1 MAGIGFELKKLFDKS
16 GIVNKTKAYAYSSLV
31 TIGPML
37 SCIAL
42 ISIVQW
48 LLIVY
53 DDHVSFLDRELF
65 LACVVYAFTFSYIS
79 TNLTTMFITRTISDF
94 IYQGYFSALL
104 PSFRGSLI
112 LNFGIGGVPAIIVL
126 AFAEMSLSAKVA
138 LFLFYMTL
146 IMIWTQT
153 IFITAMKDFRKIG
166 NSFVIGAVLSLGSV
180 IGSLEVFEWYS
191 VSAVLFAID
200 IGFAVTAALLFAQ
213 IERFYRMDGN
223 KDKGKQKI
231 SNFAFFAYIRKYP
244 SLLAIGALTVL
255 GLYSHQFIQWMGPSG
270 RLVGNSFWLAP
281 EYDIAV
287 YYAFISAIP
296 SLIMFVVSLETV
308 FYEKF
313 RAYYDAILTRGSIAE
328 INSAKRGIHQVVTQQ
343 LTMIMGVQLF
353 FSIVAIALGIRFL
366 PYIGFTSAQ
375 IDVFNILVMGFYSY
389 IIFSIVTLILLYF
402 DDRKGVV
409 SLAAIFLALNVVFT
423 AISVFMDEQGFSFFA
438 ASFITLLL
446 AIGRLILLL
455 RRLNYYTFSAQPLVS
470 KEYDNKYTRMLK
482 TSQAE

>member
-1 MAGIGFELKKLFDKS
+1 MAGIGFELKRLFDKS
-16 GIVNKTKAYAYSSLV
+16 GLVNKAKAYTYSSLV

-48 LLIVY
+48 LLVEY
-53 DDHVSFLDRELF
+53 DGSVSFLDRELF
-65 LACVVYAFTFSYIS
+65 LACVVYAFTFSYIA

-94 IYQGYFSALL
+94 IYQGYYGALL
-104 PSFRGSLI
+104 PSFHGSLM
-112 LNFGIGGVPAIIVL
+112 LNYAIGGVPALIVL
-126 AFAEMSLSAKVA
+126 AFADMTLAAKVA
-138 LFLFYMTL
+138 LYVFYMTL
-146 IMIWTQT
+146 ITIWTQT

-166 NSFVIGAVLSLGSV
+166 NSFVIGAVVSLGSV
-180 IGSLEVFEWYS
+180 VCSLELLELYS
-191 VSAVLFAID
+191 LSAVLFAID
-200 IGFAVTAALLFAQ
+200 IGFAVTAALLFVQ
-213 IERFYRMDGN
+213 IERFYKTDKS
-223 KDKGKQKI
+223 KDKEMRI

-244 SLLAIGALTVL
+244 SLLAIGGLTVL

-270 RLVGNSFWLAP
+270 RLVGNSFRLAP

-296 SLIMFVVSLETV
+296 SLIMFVVSLETF

-313 RAYYDAILTRGSIAE
+313 RSYYNAILTRGSIAE
-328 INSAKRGIHQVVTQQ
+328 INAAKRDIQQVVAQQ

-366 PYIGFTSAQ
+366 PYIGFTSGQ
-375 IDVFNILVMGFYSY
+375 IDVFNILVIGFYSY

-409 SLAAIFLALNVVFT
+409 SLAAVFLALNVVFT
-423 AISVFMDEQGFSFFA
+423 AISVVVDEQGFSFFA
-438 ASFITLLL
+438 ASFVTLLL
-446 AIGRLILLL
+446 SIGRLILLL

-470 KEYDNKYTRMLK
+470 QEYDNRYTRMLK
-482 TSQAE
+482 RSQAV